1 MLVLAMVERLG
12 IIVTVAFVLTRL
24 PFFRRLFDTHASINV
39 GQRLLLVVI
48 FGCFG
53 IIGTYTGIIINPI
66 EDSMDRWTRVL
77 NDDEAIANSRVLG
90 VVVAGLLG
98 GWRIGVGA
106 GIIAGAHRFFL
117 GGFTGLA
124 CGIATVVAGI
134 IAGIVSK
141 KQKKSRIITPQAALI
156 VGGAAEAVQML
167 IILGVAQPFDRAWA
181 LVQDIGIPMIVA
193 NAIGTAIFVLI
204 IRSVIQEEE
213 RMGAVQSQ
221 KALRIA
227 NLTLTHMR
235 KGLTPNSSA
244 EVCAILYKEIPS
256 LAVAMTDRNH
266 IISHIGKGNDHHCSG
281 HDIRTEATK
290 HVIETGKGLKVGRD
304 SIQCND
310 PHCPLQAAVIA
321 PLNQKDKTIG
331 TLKVYFSSEREI
343 SPIMLELIQGLS
355 TLLSH
360 QLEIAEGE
368 KHRALAQESEIKALQ
383 AQVSPHFLFNAM
395 NTIVSLIRTNPD
407 RARKLLIALSAFFRQ
422 NLAGTTKSHST
433 LQEEVDHVKAYLAIE
448 EARFFDRLDIVYL
461 VDESALQAHVPSM
474 TLQPLVENAI
484 KHGLKAK
491 DSDGKLTITINHQ
504 QDLVYVGIEDNGQ
517 GIQEVRLDSLL
528 KDPVA
533 STSGT
538 GIGLYNVNA
547 RLMKMI
553 SEQSGL
559 HVESKG
565 GNGSLISFTV
575 PFKLNKGEQG
585 VSKDGVA
592 YYRRG

>member
-1 MLVLAMVERLG
+1 MLILAMIERLG

-24 PFFRRLFDTHASINV
+24 PFFRRLFDPHSSINT

-66 EDSMDRWTRVL
+66 EDSTDRWTRVL

-106 GIIAGAHRFFL
+106 GIIAGVHRFFL

-124 CGIATVVAGI
+124 CGAATIVAGI
-134 IAGIVSK
+134 LAGMVSS
-141 KQKKSRIITPQAALI
+141 KQTKSRIVTPQAALI
-156 VGGAAEAVQML
+156 VGGLAEAVQML
-167 IILGVAQPFDRAWA
+167 IILGLARPFDRALA

-227 NLTLTHMR
+227 NLTLIHMR
-235 KGLTPNSSA
+235 KGLTPVSAA
-244 EVCAILYKEIPS
+244 EVCSILFKEVPS
-256 LAVAMTDRNH
+256 LAVAMTDRQR
-266 IISHIGKGNDHHCSG
+266 ILCHIGNGHDHHSSG
-281 HDIRTEATK
+281 HEIRTEATRQ
-290 HVIETGKGLKVGRD
+290 VIETGIGVTVSREE
-304 SIQCND
+304 IQCND
-310 PHCPLQAAVIA
+310 PNCPLQAAVIA
-321 PLNQKDKTIG
+321 PLKQQDQTIG
-331 TLKVYFSSEREI
+331 TLKVYFSTERMI

-368 KHRALAQESEIKALQ
+368 KHRTLAQESEIKALQ

-395 NTIVSLIRTNPD
+395 NTIVSLIRTDPD
-407 RARKLLIALSAFFRQ
+407 RARKLLISLSSFFRQ
-422 NLAGTTKSHST
+422 NLAGTTKNYST
-433 LQEEVDHVKAYLAIE
+433 LLEEVEHVKAYLAIE
-448 EARFFDRLDIVYL
+448 EARFYDRLDVSYFL
-461 VDESALQAHVPSM
+461 EDAALRAQVPSM
-474 TLQPLVENAI
+474 TLQPIVENAI
-484 KHGLKAK
+484 KHGLKTI
-491 DSDGKLTITINHQ
+491 DSNATLMISITQ
-504 QDLVYVGIEDNGQ
+504 EADRSVVQIEDNGS
-517 GIQEVRLDSLL
+517 GMEENRLQSLL
-528 KDPVA
+528 AEPVA
-533 STSGT
+533 SPGGT

-547 RLMKMI
+547 RLVKMI
-553 SEQSGL
+553 GEDSGL
-559 HVESKG
+559 AIRSDTGKGTSISFSVSLRESHLERGG
-565 GNGSLISFTV
+565 GNGTAH
-575 PFKLNKGEQG
+575 
-585 VSKDGVA
+585 DH
-592 YYRRG
+592 YR

>member
-24 PFFRRLFDTHASINV
+24 PFFRRLFDQQSSINTK
-39 GQRLLLVVI
+39 QRLLLVLL

-53 IIGTYTGIIINPI
+53 IIGTYTGMIVNPI

-77 NDDEAIANSRVLG
+77 NEDEAIANSRVLG

-106 GIIAGAHRFFL
+106 GVIAGVHRFFL

-124 CGIATVVAGI
+124 CGIATIVAGV
-134 IAGIVSK
+134 IAGAFSSR
-141 KQKKSRIITPQAALI
+141 QKRSRIVTPQTALI
-156 VGGAAEAVQML
+156 VGGLAEAVQMA
-167 IILGVAQPFDRAWA
+167 IILGLARPFDRALA

-193 NAIGTAIFVLI
+193 NAIGTAIFVVI

-235 KGLTPNSSA
+235 KGLTPVSAA
-244 EVCAILYKEIPS
+244 EVSAILYKEIPS
-256 LAVAMTDRNH
+256 LAVAMTDRER
-266 IISHIGKGNDHHCSG
+266 ILSHIGNGHEHHRSG
-281 HDIRTEATK
+281 LEIKTEATRY
-290 HVIETGKGLKVGRD
+290 VIETGKGLTVNRE

-310 PHCPLQAAVIA
+310 PGCPLQAAVIA
-321 PLNQKDKTIG
+321 PLNRRDKTIG
-331 TLKVYFSSEREI
+331 TLKVYFSSERMI

-360 QLEIAEGE
+360 QLEIAEVE
-368 KHRALAQESEIKALQ
+368 KHRALARESEIKALQ
-383 AQVSPHFLFNAM
+383 AQVSPHFLFNAL

-407 RARKLLIALSAFFRQ
+407 RARKLLIALSSFFRQ
-422 NLAGTTKSHST
+422 NLAGTTKSYAT
-433 LQEEVDHVKAYLAIE
+433 LKQEIEHVKAYLEIE
-448 EARFFDRLDIVYL
+448 EARFYDRLHVSFEL
-461 VDESALQAHVPSM
+461 DEEALGMKVPAM

-484 KHGLKAK
+484 KHGLKSK
-491 DSDGKLTITINHQ
+491 PSEGQLDIRIGRIDQSVTVEIK
-504 QDLVYVGIEDNGQ
+504 DNGL
-517 GIQEVRLDSLL
+517 GITKDRLETLL
-528 KDPVA
+528 TDTVE
-533 STSGT
+533 SENGT

-547 RLMKMI
+547 RLKKMI
-553 SEQSGL
+553 DENAGIAIDSKEGGGTVISITIP
-559 HVESKG
+559 VSAEMKSKG
-565 GNGSLISFTV
+565 AV
-575 PFKLNKGEQG
+575 
-585 VSKDGVA
+585 
-592 YYRRG
+592 